1 MKKNLITLLTSSII
15 AAVVFYVSKDKT
27 DVGNY
32 GMLVAAVAII
42 FSVPLMKFLFPVTKE
57 LKIGTSEFYPNLFH
71 KTVDYFKRKA
81 TTDNALPISG
91 FCLIIR
97 SKAAIKDSFSLIYTQ
112 SGSVLFFITL
122 L

>member
-1 MKKNLITLLTSSII
+1 MKKNLIILLTSSII

-71 KTVDYFKRKA
+71 KTVDYFKKKSNYR
-81 TTDNALPISG
+81 
-91 FCLIIR
+91 
-97 SKAAIKDSFSLIYTQ
+97 
-112 SGSVLFFITL
+112 
-122 L
+122 

>member
-15 AAVVFYVSKDKT
+15 ATVVFYVSKDKT

-71 KTVDYFKRKA
+71 KTVDYFKKKSNYR
-81 TTDNALPISG
+81 
-91 FCLIIR
+91 
-97 SKAAIKDSFSLIYTQ
+97 
-112 SGSVLFFITL
+112 
-122 L
+122 